1 MTTKDPAGPKFEHK
15 VINEGKFDYMEMF
28 RRSIAMFSSS
38 RVVVTDRLHASI
50 FAFLLH
56 KPHVYLDQSYGKI
69 RLTREV
75 AFNTSTFCQDR
86 HRLRFDQAEDF
97 RQAVSQAGEMVNNSG
112 KN

>member
-1 MTTKDPAGPKFEHK
+1 MA
-15 VINEGKFDYMEMF
+15 MF

-50 FAFLLH
+50 FAFLMH

-86 HRLRFDQAEDF
+86 ARLRYDQAEDIK
-97 RQAVSQAGEMVNNSG
+97 QAVRLAAEMVKICGEN
-112 KN
+112 